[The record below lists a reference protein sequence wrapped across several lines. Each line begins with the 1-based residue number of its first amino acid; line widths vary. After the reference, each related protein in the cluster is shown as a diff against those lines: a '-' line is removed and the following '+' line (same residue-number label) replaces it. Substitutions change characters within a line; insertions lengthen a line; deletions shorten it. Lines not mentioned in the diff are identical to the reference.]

1 MWLSLYILV
10 PFEYFRYLH
19 RFAFIC
25 QDYLLLLTVFILLFL
40 IELPNSI
47 SSWQRIQDI
56 TNRLSTLLDWQSLEV
71 DLYHTLSSLR
81 SKMTLDGSHRISHSI
96 LPEFTTRYTCMIQLS
111 YDPPLLK
118 RQLTYASHFIPS
130 LVYSNDKKPA
140 DVFSHNCSL
149 HQCQFVY
156 LNLTGMKRCLLYLID
171 YGRYTLSSLGIWY
184 HSAIANSQY
193 IGNYNTVNLSG
204 KFRVRS
210 S

>member
-10 PFEYFRYLH
+10 PFEYFKYLH

-130 LVYSNDKKPA
+130 LVYSIDEKPTYYEISSFKLLTFKSLWYLPVSLNRV
-140 DVFSHNCSL
+140 VFLVPSANVSLLAGIIPEQRDIVIYANIISHCE
-149 HQCQFVY
+149 
-156 LNLTGMKRCLLYLID
+156 I
-171 YGRYTLSSLGIWY
+171 
-184 HSAIANSQY
+184 
-193 IGNYNTVNLSG
+193 
-204 KFRVRS
+204 
-210 S
+210 